1 MELTK
6 EDIDLIHQTRSLL
19 DELKHCRELRE
30 TINKKQRRE
39 QKSLFESSLDCQT
52 EHESKRLIELL
63 RANTLLIRD
72 RFPLFFN
79 QLALADLW
87 LHKATSVEVRQE
99 GIYDVTP
106 DILQL
111 SYRSTCSYGTV
122 FYILKSVSIPID
134 KGLKRKED
142 TSKGIEGIY
151 DGFGYFLKVVADLL
165 KLFYSELF
173 DKKAFWE
180 TLKSQN
186 IASST
191 STA

>member
-6 EDIDLIHQTRSLL
+6 EDIDLIHQTRALL

-52 EHESKRLIELL
+52 EHESKRLIDLL

-72 RFPLFFN
+72 KFPLFFN

-87 LHKATSVEVRQE
+87 LHKATSVEVRQ
-99 GIYDVTP
+99 GGFYDVSP

-111 SYRSTCSYGTV
+111 SYRTVTSYGTA

-151 DGFGYFLKVVADLL
+151 DGFGYFLKVIAELL
-165 KLFYSELF
+165 KLFYNELF
-173 DKKAFWE
+173 DKKAFLE
-180 TLKSQN
+180 TLKSQSN
-186 IASST
+186 T
-191 STA
+191 PTTTTD